1 MKKKFLF
8 LAFLFVMFSA
18 LFLLSACGNKD
29 FNGLSFEDK
38 NVIYDGKAHSLVV
51 EGVPDFATVSYTA
64 NSFTEI
70 GIYEVTATVSADGY
84 NTWEKTA
91 KLNILSADGGVS
103 ADGFTFEWNEL

>member
-51 EGVPDFATVSYTA
+51 
-64 NSFTEI
+64 
-70 GIYEVTATVSADGY
+70 
-84 NTWEKTA
+84 
-91 KLNILSADGGVS
+91 
-103 ADGFTFEWNEL
+103 